1 MGIYF
6 DLKYFQQ
13 LQTEFPSVEFDA
25 EEKEPKL
32 YVSADELLPLMHRL
46 KENSIWAFDRMANIT
61 AVDYKEYIEM
71 VYILYS
77 RRFDMWLTVKVKLP
91 EENKQL
97 LEALKSFPSGSF
109 PSGRCVAQRI

>member
-71 VYILYS
+71 DGTTEDKQWVANFYN
-77 RRFDMWLTVKVKLP
+77 RFIVPLPDDTLLTIY
-91 EENKQL
+91 
-97 LEALKSFPSGSF
+97 EAKGLN
-109 PSGRCVAQRI
+109 